1 MARVLATKITNNV
14 LGEHKMG
21 KIKINKLFGAL
32 IFAFCLLFI
41 SNYVGNTLI
50 PPFKYYNLTKSTN
63 YDWIKWPE
71 IQNAKNASEEE
82 KMSNLAKPK
91 STKMILENEEK
102 DKSGVNLKN
111 GERIKPGSE
120 QSLHLRLATADLAKG
135 KKVARKCVACHS
147 FKKGGKNKIGPNLYE
162 IMGRERGATPGY
174 NYSKALKKTSEKW
187 SFSDM
192 DKFLLKPKKFLP
204 GTRMSFKGIKSAN
217 DRAALIIYL
226 RSFAETPLTLP
237 K

>member
-1 MARVLATKITNNV
+1 
-14 LGEHKMG
+14 MG
-21 KIKINKLFGAL
+21 KIKLNKLFGAL
-32 IFAFCLLFI
+32 IFAFCLSFI

-50 PPFKYYNLTKSTN
+50 PPFKYYNLAKSTN

-71 IQNAKNASEEE
+71 IQNTKNASKKE
-82 KMSNLAKPK
+82 KMSSLANPEA
-91 STKMILENEEK
+91 TKLILANEEK
-102 DKSGVNLKN
+102 DKFGVNLKN
-111 GERIKPGSE
+111 GKKITPGSE
-120 QSLHLRLATADLAKG
+120 QSLRLLLATADPVKG
-135 KKVARKCVACHS
+135 KKVSRKCVACHS

-174 NYSKALKKTSEKW
+174 NYSKALKEMGEKW
-187 SFSDM
+187 GFADM

-204 GTRMSFKGIKSAN
+204 GTKMSFKGIKSAN

-237 K
+237 E